1 MHTFHAHIPCI
12 HIHHAYTY
20 TMHTHT
26 PYDHT
31 ISAHHTTH
39 YTHSAFAR
47 FPNGIIE
54 HYFCAKGKIAP
65 EQDKEAQKPYADTN
79 PF

>member
-1 MHTFHAHIPCI
+1 MYTPSIHMHTFHAHT
-12 HIHHAYTY
+12 H
-20 TMHTHT
+20 TMHTHTHT

-31 ISAHHTTH
+31 TPTHHTL